1 MRWYE
6 QNPELSEIL
15 NFVESLNEAERNS
28 VSQSLLHIL
37 ITECSINLDSEIS
50 DIADKKYSYNR
61 WYDDIYDLSSAM
73 EFLKGLPQNKQQ
85 YVVKRFLSEVLMSYV
100 KKEL

>member
-6 QNPELSEIL
+6 QNHELSEML
-15 NFVESLNEAERNS
+15 NFVESLNDEEKS
-28 VSQSLLHIL
+28 VAAKSLLNIL
-37 ITECSINLDSEIS
+37 ITECGINLDLEIS
-50 DIADKKYSYNR
+50 DIASKNYSYKR

-73 EFLKGLPQNKQQ
+73 EFLKSLPEHKQQ
-85 YVVKRFLSEVLMSYV
+85 YVIKRLLSEVVMSYV